1 MGSYFAQLSEIFS
14 RLLRSSAYAG
24 VLVCLVLA
32 VKMALGGRLAA
43 RWHYI
48 FWLLVVVR
56 MIMPWA
62 PQSTVSVLNLIPDSA
77 RWRVKNLLSAEVGV
91 RDYEM
96 EQIKVEPPGV
106 DDKTMVVK
114 DKPKIVPGTPNAK
127 MTGAGL
133 SAGPAI
139 RMADM
144 LAFVW
149 LAGSLVLAGY
159 VFISNFRLWRI
170 IKSVRL
176 LTEQRILDLLEDCK
190 RQTGVET
197 ILGIIVT
204 DKVKSP
210 ALFGF
215 IRPRL
220 LLPVGI
226 IETHSEKE
234 LRHIFLHELSHL
246 KRCDILLGW
255 VTALLL
261 VVHWF
266 NPLVWYAFYRMR
278 QDRELACDASALS
291 TMGVGESEKYGM
303 TIVRLLEKFSQA
315 RGLPIMAAVSEDR
328 SNLKRRIA
336 MISQFKKEPFVWSV
350 LAVTLIVVL
359 GFVTLTNAKQRVLVP
374 PTRENLLKVLGEPL
388 PYRRGATLHEGIDD
402 YAGASAIFLETLK
415 KMDSASEQEQA
426 AYEALEKVLE
436 SGDYG
441 TLDREEIIAAQQKIR
456 AAILYSE
463 RSKAGLGDSSE
474 ELEDAL
480 KALGIAK
487 KPVRK

>member
-1 MGSYFAQLSEIFS
+1 MESFFAQLSEIFS
-14 RLLRSSAYAG
+14 WLLRSSAYAG
-24 VLVCLVLA
+24 VLVCLVLV
-32 VKMALGGRLAA
+32 VKIVAGGRLAA

-56 MIMPWA
+56 MIMPWS

-77 RWRVKNLLSAEVGV
+77 RWRVKTLLSAEVGT

-96 EQIKVEPPGV
+96 GQVKIKPPDLDEGIAVVEN
-106 DDKTMVVK
+106 
-114 DKPKIVPGTPNAK
+114 KPEIVPGTPSVK
-127 MTGAGL
+127 ITDAGL
-133 SAGPAI
+133 SVGPAI
-139 RMADM
+139 HVGDV
-144 LAFVW
+144 LAFAW
-149 LAGSLVLAGY
+149 LAGGLVLAVY
-159 VFISNFRLWRI
+159 VFFSNFRLWRI
-170 IKSVRL
+170 IKSVRP

-226 IETHSEKE
+226 IETHNFKE

-291 TMGVGESEKYGM
+291 TMGIGESEKYGL

-315 RGLPIMAAVSEDR
+315 RGLPIIAAVSEDR
-328 SNLKRRIA
+328 SNLKKRIA
-336 MISQFKKEPFVWSV
+336 MISQFKKEPYLWSV
-350 LAVTLIVVL
+350 LAVTLIIVL
-359 GFVTLTNAKQRVLVP
+359 SFVTLTNATQRVLVP
-374 PTRENLLKVLGEPL
+374 PTRENLLEVLGEPL
-388 PYRRGATLHEGIDD
+388 SYRRGAKLHEGVDD
-402 YAGASAIFLETLK
+402 YAGASEIFLETMK
-415 KMDSASEQEQA
+415 KIDSASKQEQA
-426 AYEALEKVLE
+426 AYEALEKVLG

-441 TLDREEIIAAQQKIR
+441 TLDSNDIIKAQQKIR

-480 KALGIAK
+480 KALGIDK
-487 KPVRK
+487 K

>member
-1 MGSYFAQLSEIFS
+1 MESFFAQLSEIFGW
-14 RLLRSSAYAG
+14 LLRTSAFAG
-24 VLVCLVLA
+24 VLVCLVLV
-32 VKMALGGRLAA
+32 VKAAAGGRLAA
-43 RWHYI
+43 RWHYL

-56 MIMPWA
+56 MIMPWL

-77 RWRVKNLLSAEVGV
+77 KWGARTILSTEVGGKEFDMDAV
-91 RDYEM
+91 A
-96 EQIKVEPPGV
+96 IKPM
-106 DDKTMVVK
+106 DAD
-114 DKPKIVPGTPNAK
+114 
-127 MTGAGL
+127 L
-133 SAGPAI
+133 SAGPVL
-139 RMADM
+139 RVADM
-144 LAFVW
+144 LALVW

-159 VFISNFRLWRI
+159 VFVSNFRLWRI
-170 IKSVRL
+170 IKSVRP

-204 DKVKSP
+204 DRVKSP

-215 IRPRL
+215 VRPRL

-226 IETHSEKE
+226 IETHSAKE

-255 VTALLL
+255 VTTLLL
-261 VVHWF
+261 VIHWF

-315 RGLPIMAAVSEDR
+315 RSLPIMAAVSEDK
-328 SNLKRRIA
+328 SNLKKRIA
-336 MISQFKKEPFVWSV
+336 MISEFKKEPYLWSV
-350 LAVTLIVVL
+350 LAVTLIIVL
-359 GFVTLTNAKQRVLVP
+359 SFVTLTNATQRVLVP
-374 PTRENLLKVLGEPL
+374 PTRENLLRVLGQSL
-388 PYRRGATLHEGIDD
+388 SYRREAKLQEGIDD
-402 YAGASAIFLETLK
+402 YTDASVIFLETMEK
-415 KMDSASEQEQA
+415 IDSASEQEMA
-426 AYEALEKVLE
+426 AYKVLE
-436 SGDYG
+436 DLLGSGDYG
-441 TLDREEIIAAQQKIR
+441 ALDSNDIITAQQKIR

-480 KALGIAK
+480 KALGIDK
-487 KPVRK
+487 K

>member
-1 MGSYFAQLSEIFS
+1 MESFFNQLSVIFGWF
-14 RLLRSSAYAG
+14 LRISVYAG

-32 VKMALGGRLAA
+32 VKAAAGDRLAA
-43 RWHYI
+43 RWHYF

-56 MIMPWA
+56 MMMPWL
-62 PQSTVSVLNLIPDSA
+62 PQSTVSVLNLIPESA
-77 RWRVKNLLSAEVGV
+77 EWRARTLLSTEVGGKEIDMDPV
-91 RDYEM
+91 A
-96 EQIKVEPPGV
+96 IKPM
-106 DDKTMVVK
+106 DT
-114 DKPKIVPGTPNAK
+114 
-127 MTGAGL
+127 GL
-133 SAGPAI
+133 SAGPVL
-139 RMADM
+139 RVADM
-144 LAFVW
+144 LALVW
-149 LAGSLVLAGY
+149 LVGSLVLAGY
-159 VFISNFRLWRI
+159 VFVSNFRLWRI
-170 IKSVRL
+170 IKSVRP

-190 RQTGVET
+190 RQAGVET

-204 DKVKSP
+204 DRIKSP

-215 IRPRL
+215 VRPRL

-226 IETHSEKE
+226 IETHNIKE

-255 VTALLL
+255 ITTLLL

-291 TMGVGESEKYGM
+291 TMGVDESEKYGM

-315 RGLPIMAAVSEDR
+315 RSLPIMAAVSEDK
-328 SNLKRRIA
+328 SNLKKRVK
-336 MISQFKKEPFVWSV
+336 MISEFRKEPYMWSV
-350 LAVTLIVVL
+350 LAVILIIVL

-374 PTRENLLKVLGEPL
+374 PTRENLLEVLGQGL
-388 PYRRGATLHEGIDD
+388 SYRRGAKLYEGIDD
-402 YAGASAIFLETLK
+402 YTDVPEIFLETVK
-415 KMDSASEQEQA
+415 KIDSASEQEQA
-426 AYEALEKVLE
+426 AYEALEKVLG

-441 TLDREEIIAAQQKIR
+441 TLDSNDIISAQQKIR
-456 AAILYSE
+456 AVILYSE

-480 KALGIAK
+480 KALGIDK
-487 KPVRK
+487 KPVKK

>member
-1 MGSYFAQLSEIFS
+1 MESFFGQLSEIFIW
-14 RLLRSSAYAG
+14 LLRTSAYAG
-24 VLVCLVLA
+24 VLVFLVLS
-32 VKMALGGRLAA
+32 VKAAAGGRLAA
-43 RWHYI
+43 RWHYF

-56 MIMPWA
+56 MIMPWV
-62 PQSTVSVLNLIPDSA
+62 PQSAVSVLNLIPDSVKWRA
-77 RWRVKNLLSAEVGV
+77 RTFLSTEVGG
-91 RDYEM
+91 RDFEM
-96 EQIKVEPPGV
+96 GPVAVKPTGADGKTGTVE
-106 DDKTMVVK
+106 
-114 DKPKIVPGTPNAK
+114 DKPKIVPVTPSVK
-127 MTGAGL
+127 ITDAGL
-133 SAGPAI
+133 SAGPVFHV
-139 RMADM
+139 ADI

-159 VFISNFRLWRI
+159 VFASNFRLWRI
-170 IKSVRL
+170 IKSVRP
-176 LTEQRILDLLEDCK
+176 LTDQSILDLLEDCK
-190 RQTGVET
+190 RQAGVET

-220 LLPVGI
+220 LLPVGV
-226 IETHSEKE
+226 IETHSAKE

-255 VTALLL
+255 ITTLLL
-261 VVHWF
+261 VIHWF

-291 TMGVGESEKYGM
+291 TMGVGESEKYGL

-315 RGLPIMAAVSEDR
+315 RSLPIIAAVSEDK
-328 SNLKRRIA
+328 SNLKKRIA
-336 MISQFKKEPFVWSV
+336 MISQFKREPYAWSV
-350 LAVTLIVVL
+350 LAVTLIILL
-359 GFVTLTNAKQRVLVP
+359 GFVTLTNAKQQVLVP
-374 PTRENLLKVLGEPL
+374 PTRENLLKVLGQSL
-388 PYRRGATLHEGIDD
+388 SYRLEANLHEGIDD
-402 YAGASAIFLETLK
+402 YSDVSAIFLETMK
-415 KMDSASEQEQA
+415 QIDSASEQEQA
-426 AYEALEKVLE
+426 VYEVLEKVLG

-441 TLDREEIIAAQQKIR
+441 TLDSNDIIAAQQKIR

-463 RSKAGLGDSSE
+463 RSKAVLNDSSE

-480 KALGIAK
+480 KALGIDK

>member
-1 MGSYFAQLSEIFS
+1 MELFFAQLSEIFS
-14 RLLRSSAYAG
+14 RLLQTSAYAG

-32 VKMALGGRLAA
+32 VKAAAGGRLAA
-43 RWHYI
+43 RWHHL

-56 MIMPWA
+56 MIMPWL
-62 PQSTVSVLNLIPDSA
+62 PQSKASVLNMIPDSA
-77 RWRVKNLLSAEVGV
+77 KWRARTLLSTEVGGREFDMGPV
-91 RDYEM
+91 G
-96 EQIKVEPPGV
+96 IKPTGADGKTATVE
-106 DDKTMVVK
+106 DT
-114 DKPKIVPGTPNAK
+114 PKVIPGTPSVK
-127 MTGAGL
+127 ITDTGL
-133 SAGPAI
+133 SAGPVL
-139 RMADM
+139 RVADV
-144 LAFVW
+144 LALVW
-149 LAGSLVLAGY
+149 LAGSMVLAGY
-159 VFISNFRLWRI
+159 VFVGNFRLWRI
-170 IKSVRL
+170 IKSVRP

-190 RQTGVET
+190 RQAGVEI

-204 DKVKSP
+204 DRVKSP

-226 IETHSEKE
+226 IETHSAKE

-255 VTALLL
+255 ITTLLL
-261 VVHWF
+261 VIHWF

-291 TMGVGESEKYGM
+291 TMGIGESEKYGM

-315 RGLPIMAAVSEDR
+315 RSLPIMAAVSEDK
-328 SNLKRRIA
+328 SNLKKRIA
-336 MISQFKKEPFVWSV
+336 MISEFKKEPYVWSV
-350 LAVTLIVVL
+350 LAVTLIIVL

-374 PTRENLLKVLGEPL
+374 PTRENLLRVLGQGL
-388 PYRRGATLHEGIDD
+388 SYRRDANLHEGIDD
-402 YAGASAIFLETLK
+402 YADASAIFLETVK

-426 AYEALEKVLE
+426 AYETLENVLE

-441 TLDREEIIAAQQKIR
+441 TLDSNDIIMAQQKIR
-456 AAILYSE
+456 AAIRYSE
-463 RSKAGLGDSSE
+463 RSKVVLGESSE

-480 KALGIAK
+480 KALGIDK
-487 KPVRK
+487 KSVRE

>member
-1 MGSYFAQLSEIFS
+1 MEYFFAQLSEIFS
-14 RLLRSSAYAG
+14 WLLRSSVYAG
-24 VLVCLVLA
+24 VLVCLVLSVKIA
-32 VKMALGGRLAA
+32 VGGRLAA
-43 RWHYI
+43 RWHYF

-56 MIMPWA
+56 IIMPWA

-77 RWRVKNLLSAEVGV
+77 KWRATTLLSTEVGGG
-91 RDYEM
+91 DFEM
-96 EQIKVEPPGV
+96 SPVVIKST
-106 DDKTMVVK
+106 DAD
-114 DKPKIVPGTPNAK
+114 
-127 MTGAGL
+127 L
-133 SAGPAI
+133 SAGSAI
-139 RMADM
+139 RVGDI
-144 LAFVW
+144 LALVW
-149 LAGSLVLAGY
+149 LAGSLMLAGY

-170 IKSVRL
+170 IKSVRP

-190 RQTGVET
+190 KQTGVET

-226 IETHSEKE
+226 IETHSVKE

-255 VTALLL
+255 ITTILL
-261 VVHWF
+261 VIHWF
-266 NPLVWYAFYRMR
+266 NPILWYAFYRMR

-291 TMGVGESEKYGM
+291 TMGIDESEKYGM
-303 TIVRLLEKFSQA
+303 TIVGLLEKFSPA
-315 RGLPIMAAVSEDR
+315 RSLPIIAAVSEDR
-328 SNLKRRIA
+328 SNLRKRIA
-336 MISQFKKEPFVWSV
+336 MISEFKKEPYVWSA

-359 GFVTLTNAKQRVLVP
+359 SFVTLTNATQRVLVP
-374 PTRENLLKVLGEPL
+374 PTRENLLKVLGQSL
-388 PYRRGATLHEGIDD
+388 SYRRDANLHEGIDD
-402 YAGASAIFLETLK
+402 YADASALFLETMK
-415 KMDSASEQEQA
+415 KIDSASEQEQA
-426 AYEALEKVLE
+426 AYEALEKVLG

-441 TLDREEIIAAQQKIR
+441 TLDSSDIIAAQQKIR

-463 RSKAGLGDSSE
+463 RSKTVLNDSSE

-480 KALGIAK
+480 KALGIDN
-487 KPVRK
+487 

>member
-1 MGSYFAQLSEIFS
+1 MESFFEQLSEIFS
-14 RLLRSSAYAG
+14 WLLRSSAYAG
-24 VLVCLVLA
+24 VLVCIILA
-32 VKMALGGRLAA
+32 VSMVVRGRLAA
-43 RWHYI
+43 RWHYL

-62 PQSTVSVLNLIPDSA
+62 PQSMVSVLNLIPDSVEWRA
-77 RWRVKNLLSAEVGV
+77 RALLSTEVGG
-91 RDYEM
+91 REF
-96 EQIKVEPPGV
+96 ETAPIAIKPTGADGKTATVE
-106 DDKTMVVK
+106 DR
-114 DKPKIVPGTPNAK
+114 PKIVPGTPSVK
-127 MTGAGL
+127 ITDAGL
-133 SAGPAI
+133 SAGSVI
-139 RMADM
+139 RVADI

-159 VFISNFRLWRI
+159 VFASNFRLWRI
-170 IKSVRL
+170 IKSVRP
-176 LTEQRILDLLEDCK
+176 LTDQSILDLLEDCK

-204 DKVKSP
+204 DKVKGP

-215 IRPRL
+215 VRPRL

-255 VTALLL
+255 VTTLLL
-261 VVHWF
+261 VIHWF

-291 TMGVGESEKYGM
+291 TMGIGESEKYGL

-315 RGLPIMAAVSEDR
+315 RGLPIIAAVSEDR
-328 SNLKRRIA
+328 SNLKKRIA
-336 MISQFKKEPFVWSV
+336 MISQFKKEPYVWSV
-350 LAVTLIVVL
+350 LAVTLIIL
-359 GFVTLTNAKQRVLVP
+359 LSFVTLTNARQRILVP
-374 PTRENLLKVLGEPL
+374 ATRENLLKVLGQGL
-388 PYRRGATLHEGIDD
+388 SYRRGAKLHEGIDD
-402 YAGASAIFLETLK
+402 YADTPAIHLETLN
-415 KMDSASEQEQA
+415 KMGLALEKEQA
-426 AYEALEKVLE
+426 AYETLENVLG

-441 TLDREEIIAAQQKIR
+441 TLGSEDIITARQKIR

-480 KALGIAK
+480 KALGIDK
-487 KPVRK
+487 KPVKK

>member
-1 MGSYFAQLSEIFS
+1 MESFFSQLSEIFGWF
-14 RLLRSSAYAG
+14 LRTSVYAG

-32 VKMALGGRLAA
+32 VKAAAGGRLAA
-43 RWHYI
+43 RWHYF

-56 MIMPWA
+56 MMMPWL

-77 RWRVKNLLSAEVGV
+77 QWRARALLSTEVGGREFEMGPV
-91 RDYEM
+91 AIQPRD
-96 EQIKVEPPGV
+96 V
-106 DDKTMVVK
+106 D
-114 DKPKIVPGTPNAK
+114 
-127 MTGAGL
+127 L
-133 SAGPAI
+133 SAGPVL
-139 RMADM
+139 RVKDM

-159 VFISNFRLWRI
+159 VIVSNFRLWRI
-170 IKSVRL
+170 VKSVRP
-176 LTEQRILDLLEDCK
+176 LTDQSILDLLEDCK
-190 RQTGVET
+190 GQTGVET

-215 IRPRL
+215 VRPRL

-255 VTALLL
+255 ITALLL
-261 VVHWF
+261 VIHWF

-291 TMGVGESEKYGM
+291 TMAIGESEKYGL

-315 RGLPIMAAVSEDR
+315 RSLPIIAAVSEDK
-328 SNLKRRIA
+328 SNLKKRIA
-336 MISQFKKEPFVWSV
+336 KISEFKKEPYVWSV
-350 LAVTLIVVL
+350 LAVTLIIVL
-359 GFVTLTNAKQRVLVP
+359 SFVTLTNATQRIMVA
-374 PTRENLLKVLGEPL
+374 PTRENLLEVLGEPL
-388 PYRRGATLHEGIDD
+388 SYRYGAKLHEGIDD
-402 YAGASAIFLETLK
+402 YTDAGEIHLETLD
-415 KMDSASEQEQA
+415 KMGLALEKEQA
-426 AYEALEKVLE
+426 AYEALENVLG

-441 TLDREEIIAAQQKIR
+441 TLDSNDIITAQQKIR
-456 AAILYSE
+456 ATILYSE
-463 RSKAGLGDSSE
+463 RSKAGLDDSSK

-480 KALGIAK
+480 KALGIDK

>member
-1 MGSYFAQLSEIFS
+1 MESFFAQLSEIFS
-14 RLLRSSAYAG
+14 WLLRSSAYAC
-24 VLVCLVLA
+24 VLVCLVLT
-32 VKMALGGRLAA
+32 VKAAAGGRLAA
-43 RWHYI
+43 RWHYF
-48 FWLLVVVR
+48 FWLLVVIR
-56 MIMPWA
+56 MIMPWL

-77 RWRVKNLLSAEVGV
+77 EWRARAFLSTEVGG
-91 RDYEM
+91 REFEM
-96 EQIKVEPPGV
+96 GPVVIKPTGADGKTATVE
-106 DDKTMVVK
+106 
-114 DKPKIVPGTPNAK
+114 DKPKIVPGTPSVK
-127 MTGAGL
+127 IMDAGL

-139 RMADM
+139 RVADI
-144 LAFVW
+144 LALVW
-149 LAGSLVLAGY
+149 LAGGLVLAGY

-170 IKSVRL
+170 IKSVRP

-204 DKVKSP
+204 NKVKSP

-226 IETHSEKE
+226 IETHSAKE

-255 VTALLL
+255 ITTLLL
-261 VVHWF
+261 VIHWF

-303 TIVRLLEKFSQA
+303 TIVRLLDKFSQA
-315 RGLPIMAAVSEDR
+315 RSLPIIAAVSEDK
-328 SNLKRRIA
+328 SNLKKRIA
-336 MISQFKKEPFVWSV
+336 MISEFKKEPYVWSV

-359 GFVTLTNAKQRVLVP
+359 SFVTLTNAKQRVLLP
-374 PTRENLLKVLGEPL
+374 PTRENLLNVLGQGL
-388 PYRRGATLHEGIDD
+388 SYRRDTKLHEGIDD
-402 YAGASAIFLETLK
+402 YADSSVIFLETLK
-415 KMDSASEQEQA
+415 KMDSASEQELS
-426 AYEALEKVLE
+426 AYEALENVLG

-441 TLDREEIIAAQQKIR
+441 SLDSNDIVTAQQKIR

-480 KALGIAK
+480 KALGIGN
-487 KPVRK
+487 

>member
-1 MGSYFAQLSEIFS
+1 MESFFAYLSDIFGW
-14 RLLRSSAYAG
+14 LLRTSAYAG

-32 VKMALGGRLAA
+32 VKAAAGDRLAA
-43 RWHYI
+43 RWHYL

-56 MIMPWA
+56 MVMPWV

-77 RWRVKNLLSAEVGV
+77 KWRARTFLSTEVGGGES
-91 RDYEM
+91 EM
-96 EQIKVEPPGV
+96 DSVSVKPTGADSKTATVE
-106 DDKTMVVK
+106 
-114 DKPKIVPGTPNAK
+114 DKPNVIPGTPRVK
-127 MTGAGL
+127 MIGAGL
-133 SAGPAI
+133 SAGPVI
-139 RMADM
+139 CVADM
-144 LAFVW
+144 LALVW
-149 LAGSLVLAGY
+149 LAGGLVLAGY
-159 VFISNFRLWRI
+159 VFVSNFRLWRI
-170 IKSVRL
+170 IKSVRP

-190 RQTGVET
+190 RQAGVET

-226 IETHSEKE
+226 IETHSIKE

-255 VTALLL
+255 ITTLLL
-261 VVHWF
+261 VIHWF

-291 TMGVGESEKYGM
+291 TMGIDESERYGL
-303 TIVRLLEKFSQA
+303 TIVRLLEKFSQG
-315 RGLPIMAAVSEDR
+315 RGLPIIAAVSEDK
-328 SNLKRRIA
+328 SNLKKRIV
-336 MISQFKKEPFVWSV
+336 MISHFKKEPYVWSIF
-350 LAVTLIVVL
+350 AVTLIIL
-359 GFVTLTNAKQRVLVP
+359 LSFVTLTNATQRVLVP
-374 PTRENLLKVLGEPL
+374 PTRENLLEVLGKPL
-388 PYRRGATLHEGIDD
+388 PYRDGAKLHEGIDD
-402 YAGASAIFLETLK
+402 YTDTSVIHIETLK
-415 KMDSASEQEQA
+415 KIDSASQLELA
-426 AYEALEKVLE
+426 AYEALENVLG

-441 TLDREEIIAAQQKIR
+441 TLDSNDIITAQQKIR

-463 RSKAGLGDSSE
+463 RSKAGLSDSSE

-480 KALGIAK
+480 KALGIAN
-487 KPVRK
+487 

>member
-1 MGSYFAQLSEIFS
+1 MESFFTQLSDIFGWF
-14 RLLRSSAYAG
+14 LRTSAYAG

-32 VKMALGGRLAA
+32 VKAAAGGRLAA
-43 RWHYI
+43 RWHYL

-56 MIMPWA
+56 MIMPWL

-77 RWRVKNLLSAEVGV
+77 KWRARTILSTEVGGKEF
-91 RDYEM
+91 DMYPIA
-96 EQIKVEPPGV
+96 IKPMDANVS
-106 DDKTMVVK
+106 
-114 DKPKIVPGTPNAK
+114 
-127 MTGAGL
+127 AGL
-133 SAGPAI
+133 VL
-139 RMADM
+139 RVADM
-144 LAFVW
+144 LALVW

-159 VFISNFRLWRI
+159 VFVSNFRLWRI
-170 IKSVRL
+170 IKSVRP

-190 RQTGVET
+190 RQAGVET

-215 IRPRL
+215 VRPRL
-220 LLPVGI
+220 LLPEGI
-226 IETHSEKE
+226 IETHSISE

-255 VTALLL
+255 VTTLLL
-261 VVHWF
+261 VIHWF

-315 RGLPIMAAVSEDR
+315 RSLPIIAAVSEDK
-328 SNLKRRIA
+328 SNLKKRIA
-336 MISQFKKEPFVWSV
+336 MISQFKREPYLLSV
-350 LAVTLIVVL
+350 LAVTLIIL
-359 GFVTLTNAKQRVLVP
+359 LSFVTLTNAKQRVLVP
-374 PTRENLLKVLGEPL
+374 PTRENLLKVLGQNL
-388 PYRRGATLHEGIDD
+388 SYRLEANLHEGIDD
-402 YAGASAIFLETLK
+402 YADVSAIFLETMK
-415 KMDSASEQEQA
+415 KIDSASVQEMA
-426 AYEALEKVLE
+426 AYDALENLLK

-441 TLDREEIIAAQQKIR
+441 TLDSDDIITAQQKIR

-480 KALGIAK
+480 KALGIDK
-487 KPVRK
+487 K